1 MKILKE
7 LVIVQQI
14 KKSKHLINYYVDD
27 NVKGLKTFFNL
38 TNQKELEPE
47 IKNLSKNLSTLN
59 FKEQ

>member
-14 KKSKHLINYYVDD
+14 KKSKHLINYYLDD

-47 IKNLSKNLSTLN
+47 IKNLS
-59 FKEQ
+59 